1 MEKAPSRAASE
12 GAASASPSLLASKA
26 LAGLLIG
33 LAGGSLGG
41 LVGLGG
47 GVIMIPL
54 LTSWMGLTQHAAH
67 GSSLVAVLFTA
78 VSGGAGYARQGAVDL
93 TAAVAVAAS
102 AMLMA
107 RLGARASGRVSS
119 ARLQGYFGMFLV
131 GVSLLLP
138 VSRYLMAHVD
148 SGTALPPVVVAAGG
162 LVIGVISGYLAG
174 MMGVG
179 GGAIVVPALVVGLGF
194 PQHLAQGTSLIQMIP
209 TAVSGIWTHHR
220 LGHIQWHMAPWLGV
234 GAIAGGWVGSVVAGW
249 LPSAT
254 LRYVFSAF
262 TLLMGV
268 HYIRRSR
275 RAVAAER
282 REAGRPV

>member
-1 MEKAPSRAASE
+1 MQRAA
-12 GAASASPSLLASKA
+12 
-26 LAGLLIG
+26 AGFAIGLIG
-33 LAGGSLGG
+33 GTLGG

-54 LTSWMGLTQHAAH
+54 LTGWMGLSQHAAH
-67 GSSLVAVLFTA
+67 GSSIVAVLFTA
-78 VSGGAGYARQGAVDL
+78 LSGGAGYARQGAVDL
-93 TAAVAVAAS
+93 TAAIAVAVS

-107 RLGARASGRVSS
+107 RVGARASGRVSA

-131 GVSLLLP
+131 AVSLLLP

-148 SGTALPPVVVAAGG
+148 SGASLPPAVVAAGG
-162 LVIGVISGYLAG
+162 LAIGVVSGFLAG

-209 TAVSGIWTHHR
+209 TALSGTWTHHR
-220 LGHIQWHMAPWLGV
+220 LGHTRWDVAPWLGL
-234 GAIAGGWVGSVVAGW
+234 GAIVGGWTGSVVAGW
-249 LPSAT
+249 LPSPT

-262 TLLMGV
+262 VVMMGI
-268 HYIRRSR
+268 HYILRSR
-275 RAVAAER
+275 RALAAER
-282 REAGRPV
+282 RAGAGPRGPAGPDGTGGAR

>member
-1 MEKAPSRAASE
+1 MERAPSRGAAE
-12 GAASASPSLLASKA
+12 GAASSPSLAATRA
-26 LAGLLIG
+26 LTGLLIG
-33 LAGGSLGG
+33 LAGGGLGS

-47 GVIMIPL
+47 GVVMIPL

-78 VSGGAGYARQGAVDL
+78 VSGGVGYARQGAVDL

-107 RLGARASGRVSS
+107 RVGARASGRVSS

-138 VSRYLMAHVD
+138 VSRYVMAHVD
-148 SGTALPPVVVAAGG
+148 TGLALPSLQVVAGG

-209 TAVSGIWTHHR
+209 TAVSGTWTHHR
-220 LGHIQWHMAPWLGV
+220 LGHIQWPIAPWLGV
-234 GAIAGGWVGSVVAGW
+234 GAIAGGWVGATVAGW
-249 LPSAT
+249 LPSPT

-275 RAVAAER
+275 RALAADGR
-282 REAGRPV
+282 VAGRTA